1 MSQIENAAREIY
13 NTGLTEYMTIE
24 GIEQTIRRHLFPVVK
39 PEDVRDA
46 KLYWVKPGMCQRYYL
61 SNGEIPTTG
70 PWVYYGP
77 IPTPGDT

>member
-1 MSQIENAAREIY
+1 MSQIENAAREIA
-13 NTGLTEYMTIE
+13 GHCEFATEAEIAE
-24 GIEQTIRRHLFPVVK
+24 IIRRHLFPLVK